1 MYLALYR
8 KYRPRTFRDVISQEH
23 ITRTLQNQLQ
33 TGQLAHAY
41 LFTGTRGTGKTTCAK
56 ILAMAVNCEHPVD
69 GNPCLE
75 CESCK
80 KIAEGSTDI
89 VEMDAASNNSVD
101 DVRQLR
107 DEIVYTPID
116 VKYKVYIIDEVHM
129 LSPSAFNALL
139 KTIEEPPSHI
149 IFILA
154 TTDVHKVPA
163 TILSRCQRYQFR
175 KIDPKDSAERLAE
188 VAKQENALLHY
199 DAAALLTRLAD
210 GAMRD
215 ALSLLDQCISASNEV
230 TLQVVKDCCG
240 VAGSDAL
247 FAISVA
253 AAVNDS
259 AAALK
264 TVDEL
269 IRNSKDMT
277 RFIDELT
284 VHYRN
289 LMLLKVTPDSDLVAM
304 LPEEKSLYSQQLEQY
319 SLPMIMRCL
328 DILTGCLD
336 DINRM
341 KQTSQLRIM
350 VEMVMLRLCTPK
362 LDTDQQALSMRIDE
376 LERRLDRGEFTAA
389 QTPAA
394 KASQPKAET
403 APAPKPQPEVKAERK
418 PSPPPQPAAEQAAPW
433 EDAPVQADFVDDTG
447 FAMPPQPAAEQ
458 AAPWENA
465 PAQADFAD
473 DTGFAMPPQP
483 AAEQPAPWENAP
495 TQADFVDDTGF
506 AMPPKPAA
514 EQPAPWENAPV
525 QADFVDDT
533 GFAMPPQSATEQ
545 AAPWENAPVQADF
558 ADDTGF
564 AMPPPSAT
572 ESEPEKADK
581 PKQPLPSHGTK
592 QPVATSGI
600 KPSELEKEQPVAEWV
615 DIIGSLP
622 PMIRAMLSS
631 SRAYHH
637 DGLIAIVA
645 GTAARTILLDGTKA
659 DSLRDAASKV
669 LGREIP
675 LVLAAEETV
684 VRNKD
689 EKLNEFL
696 ERVSQTGIP
705 IKTKK
710 TSK

>member
-33 TGQLAHAY
+33 TGQFAHAY

-80 KIAEGSTDI
+80 KIARGSTDI
-89 VEMDAASNNSVD
+89 IEMDAASNNGVE

-129 LSPSAFNALL
+129 LSASAFNALL

-175 KIDPKDSAERLAE
+175 KIDPKDSAQRLVE

-199 DAAALLTRLAD
+199 DAAALLARLAD

-215 ALSLLDQCISASNEV
+215 ALSLLDQCISASSEV

-247 FAISVA
+247 FAISAA

-259 AAALK
+259 SVALK

-304 LPEEKSLYSQQLEQY
+304 LPEEKALCDQQLQQY
-319 SLPMIMRCL
+319 SLEMIMRCL

-362 LDTDQQALSMRIDE
+362 LDTDTKALSMRIDR
-376 LERRLDRGEFTAA
+376 LEQRLDRGEPASA
-389 QTPAA
+389 QT
-394 KASQPKAET
+394 SQPKLV
-403 APAPKPQPEVKAERK
+403 PLPQPETAANPVVSTPEHK
-418 PSPPPQPAAEQAAPW
+418 PEIKSDPEPLPAPPQPAADSAPW
-433 EDAPVQADFVDDTG
+433 EEPPAQADFVDDTG
-447 FAMPPQPAAEQ
+447 FAMPPQPAADS
-458 AAPWENA
+458 APWEEP
-465 PAQADFAD
+465 PA
-473 DTGFAMPPQP
+473 
-483 AAEQPAPWENAP
+483 
-495 TQADFVDDTGF
+495 QADFVDDTGF
-506 AMPPKPAA
+506 AMPPPNVTESRPDPIKPEPAA
-514 EQPAPWENAPV
+514 
-525 QADFVDDT
+525 
-533 GFAMPPQSATEQ
+533 
-545 AAPWENAPVQADF
+545 
-558 ADDTGF
+558 
-564 AMPPPSAT
+564 
-572 ESEPEKADK
+572 ADK
-581 PKQPLPSHGTK
+581 PKRQIPSHGTK
-592 QPVATSGI
+592 QPIAASGI
-600 KPSELEKEQPVAEWV
+600 KPSELEKEQPVAEWLEIT
-615 DIIGSLP
+615 DSLP

-631 SRAYHH
+631 SRAYRHE
-637 DGLIAIVA
+637 GLIAIVA
-645 GTAARTILLDGTKA
+645 GTAARTILLDGAKA
-659 DSLRDAASKV
+659 DILRDAVSKA
-669 LGREIP
+669 LGEEVP
-675 LVLAAEETV
+675 LVLAAEEVTV
-684 VRNKD
+684 QNKD

-696 ERVSQTGIP
+696 SRASEMGIP
-705 IKTKK
+705 IKIKK
-710 TSK
+710 SSK

>member
-247 FAISVA
+247 FAISAA

-362 LDTDQQALSMRIDE
+362 LDTDQQALSMRIDQ

-418 PSPPPQPAAEQAAPW
+418 PSPPPKPAAEQAAPW
-433 EDAPVQADFVDDTG
+433 EDAPAQADFVDDTG

-465 PAQADFAD
+465 PA
-473 DTGFAMPPQP
+473 
-483 AAEQPAPWENAP
+483 
-495 TQADFVDDTGF
+495 
-506 AMPPKPAA
+506 
-514 EQPAPWENAPV
+514 
-525 QADFVDDT
+525 
-533 GFAMPPQSATEQ
+533 
-545 AAPWENAPVQADF
+545 QADF

>member
-362 LDTDQQALSMRIDE
+362 LDTDQQALSMRIDQ

-403 APAPKPQPEVKAERK
+403 APAPKPRPEVKAERK

-433 EDAPVQADFVDDTG
+433 EDAP
-447 FAMPPQPAAEQ
+447 
-458 AAPWENA
+458 
-465 PAQADFAD
+465 
-473 DTGFAMPPQP
+473 
-483 AAEQPAPWENAP
+483 
-495 TQADFVDDTGF
+495 TQADFV
-506 AMPPKPAA
+506 
-514 EQPAPWENAPV
+514 
-525 QADFVDDT
+525 
-533 GFAMPPQSATEQ
+533 
-545 AAPWENAPVQADF
+545 
-558 ADDTGF
+558 DDTGF

>member
-33 TGQLAHAY
+33 TGQFAHAY

-80 KIAEGSTDI
+80 KIARGSTDI
-89 VEMDAASNNSVD
+89 IEMDAASNNGVE

-129 LSPSAFNALL
+129 LSASAFNALL

-175 KIDPKDSAERLAE
+175 KIDPKDSAQRLVE

-199 DAAALLTRLAD
+199 DAAALLARLAD

-215 ALSLLDQCISASNEV
+215 ALSLLDQCISASSEV

-247 FAISVA
+247 FAISAA

-259 AAALK
+259 SAALK

-289 LMLLKVTPDSDLVAM
+289 LMLLKVTPDSDLVSM
-304 LPEEKSLYSQQLEQY
+304 LPEEKALYDQQLQQY
-319 SLPMIMRCL
+319 SLEMIMRCL

-362 LDTDQQALSMRIDE
+362 LDTDTKALSMRIDR
-376 LERRLDRGEFTAA
+376 LEQRLDRGEPASA
-389 QTPAA
+389 QT
-394 KASQPKAET
+394 SQPKLV
-403 APAPKPQPEVKAERK
+403 PLPQPETAANPVVSIPEHK
-418 PSPPPQPAAEQAAPW
+418 PEIKPEPEPLPAPPQPSADSAPW
-433 EDAPVQADFVDDTG
+433 EEPPAQADFVDDTG
-447 FAMPPQPAAEQ
+447 FAMPPQPAADS
-458 AAPWENA
+458 APWEE
-465 PAQADFAD
+465 PS
-473 DTGFAMPPQP
+473 
-483 AAEQPAPWENAP
+483 

-506 AMPPKPAA
+506 AMPPPNVTESRPDPIKPEPAA
-514 EQPAPWENAPV
+514 
-525 QADFVDDT
+525 
-533 GFAMPPQSATEQ
+533 
-545 AAPWENAPVQADF
+545 
-558 ADDTGF
+558 
-564 AMPPPSAT
+564 
-572 ESEPEKADK
+572 ADK
-581 PKQPLPSHGTK
+581 PKRQIPSHGTK
-592 QPVATSGI
+592 QPIAASGI
-600 KPSELEKEQPVAEWV
+600 KPSELEKEQPVAEWLEIT
-615 DIIGSLP
+615 DNLP
-622 PMIRAMLSS
+622 PVMRAMLSS
-631 SRAYHH
+631 SRAYRHE
-637 DGLIAIVA
+637 GLIAIVA
-645 GTAARTILLDGTKA
+645 GTAARTILLDGAKA
-659 DSLRDAASKV
+659 DILRDAVSKA
-669 LGREIP
+669 LGEEVP
-675 LVLAAEETV
+675 LVLAAEEV
-684 VRNKD
+684 AVQNKD

-696 ERVSQTGIP
+696 SRASEMGIP
-705 IKTKK
+705 IKIKK
-710 TSK
+710 SSK